1 MADFYGATPLHYAI
15 MALEENNIQALL
27 SLGADINHQDYS
39 GSSMLHVAITRY
51 IEDQENFGI
60 YKEVIKE
67 LLQFG
72 AQRDIKNNEGLNPY
86 SLVESFE
93 DKIVLKEE
101 EDYNA
106 NGV

>member
-1 MADFYGATPLHYAI
+1 

-27 SLGADINHQDYS
+27 SLGADINQQDFS
-39 GSSMLHVAITRY
+39 GSSMLHVAIARY

-72 AQRDIKNNEGLNPY
+72 AQRDVKNNDGLNPFALVK
-86 SLVESFE
+86 SLEL
-93 DKIVLKEE
+93 KIILKEE
-101 EDYNA
+101 KDYNE